1 MRIAGCL
8 NCRGECTPLRCV
20 APDEEGATMPV
31 ESSPKE
37 GTGGDET
44 GKRVAGPI
52 LSRPG
57 GGRHS
62 TSNQLSLRLLALLE
76 RFGDRQGELDKS

>member
-1 MRIAGCL
+1 
-8 NCRGECTPLRCV
+8 
-20 APDEEGATMPV
+20 MPV

-44 GKRVAGPI
+44 GKRVAGPR

-62 TSNQLSLRLLALLE
+62 TSNQLSRRLLDALE
-76 RFGDRQGELDKS
+76 RFGDRQGALDKSCRGFEGS